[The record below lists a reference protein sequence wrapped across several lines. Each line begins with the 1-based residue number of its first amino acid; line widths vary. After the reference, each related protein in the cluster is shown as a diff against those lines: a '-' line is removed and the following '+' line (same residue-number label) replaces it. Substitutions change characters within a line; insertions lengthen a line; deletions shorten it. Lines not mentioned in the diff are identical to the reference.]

1 MSVFLARGLRRPERE
16 AVRDAAGAWT
26 YGELAARV
34 EAVAARLGPLGGDR
48 VGLIVERAKEA
59 VAAFLGVLHAGG
71 VALPF
76 STKAT
81 PREIAYAV
89 GDAGISRIV
98 AGPGLEGLAGAK
110 AVPLARLLEPG
121 APRVR
126 ASFPADAPAAILYT
140 SGTTGSPKGV
150 VHTHASLV
158 SQVDILHRA
167 WEWSEEDALL
177 HVLPLHHVHG
187 LVNGMLGA
195 LWAGARLDLAGF
207 DSARVWETFARR
219 EATVFYAVPT
229 IYHQLVEAWSGE
241 RSRAWAE
248 GAAGLRL
255 AVAGSAALPAP
266 LFHRWREIAGLPLLE
281 RYGMTEI
288 GMALSNPYR
297 GERRAGTVGQPL
309 PGMEVRIDDRS
320 GEIRVR
326 GPSLF
331 REYWGKPEATRDSFE
346 DGWFKTGDVAV
357 VEDGYFRILGR
368 ASQDIIKSAGYKLSA
383 LEIEAVLVEHPAI
396 AEAAVVG
403 VPDPEWGEVVTAF
416 VVLRPGAALTLEA
429 LRAWCGDKLSSYKQ
443 PRRLEVRPSLPR
455 TAVGKVQ
462 KNALLA

>member
-1 MSVFLARGLRRPERE
+1 MSEFLARGRADRE
-16 AVRDAAGAWT
+16 AIRDASGAWT
-26 YGELAARV
+26 YGDLAARV
-34 EAVAARLGPLGGDR
+34 EAVAGRLGPLEGAR
-48 VGLIVERAKEA
+48 VGLLLERSKEA
-59 VAAFLGVLHAGG
+59 VAAFLGVLQAGG

-76 STKAT
+76 STRAT

-89 GDAGISRIV
+89 GDAGISRLV
-98 AGPGLEGLAGAK
+98 TDRALENPAPGAAT
-110 AVPLARLLEPG
+110 VPLARLLEPG

-126 ASFPADAPAAILYT
+126 ASFAADAPAAILYT

-167 WEWSEEDALL
+167 WEWSESDALL

-187 LVNGMLGA
+187 LVNGLLGA
-195 LWAGARLDLAGF
+195 LWSGARVLLAAF
-207 DSARVWETFARR
+207 DAGRVWEAFAAG

-229 IYHQLVEAWSGE
+229 LYHQLVEAWG
-241 RSRAWAE
+241 RDRPGAWTA

-266 LFHRWREIAGLPLLE
+266 LFHRWREIAGQALLE

-309 PGMEVRIDDRS
+309 PGMEVRIDEGS
-320 GEIRVR
+320 GEILVR

-331 REYWGKPEATRDSFE
+331 KEYWGKPEATRESFE
-346 DGWFKTGDVAV
+346 DGWFRTGDVAA
-357 VEDGYFRILGR
+357 VEDGYYRILGR

-396 AEAAVVG
+396 AEVAVVG
-403 VPDPEWGEVVTAF
+403 LPDPEWGEVATAF
-416 VVLRPGAALTLEA
+416 VVLRPGASLTLEA
-429 LRAWCGDKLSSYKQ
+429 LRSWGGDKLSPYKQ
-443 PRRLEVRPSLPR
+443 PRRLEIRPSLPR

-462 KNALLA
+462 KKALLP